1 MVVGDCAFGVV
12 KESFPDLSVVDPVV
26 VIILG
31 LAWTVDVQFSE
42 LIICSAVDKEVSVS
56 AVVISGEL
64 VEMFALGLVDGAI

>member
-1 MVVGDCAFGVV
+1 MVT
-12 KESFPDLSVVDPVV
+12 ESFPDLSVVDPVV
-26 VIILG
+26 VILMG

-42 LIICSAVDKEVSVS
+42 LIICSAVDKEVCVS